1 MEENIRNARPSPR
14 EEDAE
19 LDSDISTK
27 PPQSNLTSLISN
39 NPNIAR
45 VEPLPPP
52 PNMNSK
58 FLNDD
63 LDMLDELKQRA
74 RATLMKAGA
83 DKVEDASKQDK
94 VSIERTTKK
103 EVKIDK
109 TLERLKASF
118 ENLTNKRQLENDE
131 EEGFKNITDTKLT
144 DGEEHDTSEDQ
155 PLAGRLKTSNE
166 TGNKTQP
173 PCKRLRTRSIVCDE
187 EVNNESTHS
196 VDKASANEHDQSA
209 SAKSTVNPFDDEE
222 EEEEEEIYKDN
233 KGQDEVICDE

>member
-1 MEENIRNARPSPR
+1 M
-14 EEDAE
+14 
-19 LDSDISTK
+19 T
-27 PPQSNLTSLISN
+27 
-39 NPNIAR
+39 
-45 VEPLPPP
+45 
-52 PNMNSK
+52 SK

-74 RATLMKAGA
+74 RATLMKASA
-83 DKVEDASKQDK
+83 DKVEDAAKQDK

-131 EEGFKNITDTKLT
+131 EEEFKNNTDTKLT
-144 DGEEHDTSEDQ
+144 GGEEHDTSEDQ
-155 PLAGRLKTSNE
+155 PLAGMLKASNE

-173 PCKRLRTRSIVCDE
+173 PSKRLRTRSIVCDE
-187 EVNNESTHS
+187 EVNKESTPS
-196 VDKASANEHDQSA
+196 FDKASENEPDQSA

-222 EEEEEEIYKDN
+222 EEEEEDNYNPDKDLR
-233 KGQDEVICDE
+233 EVICDE

>member
-1 MEENIRNARPSPR
+1 MDLSGTRFTHNENSPSPPESPIESAMEENIRNARPSPR

-19 LDSDISTK
+19 LYRDISTK

-144 DGEEHDTSEDQ
+144 GGEEHDTSEDQ
-155 PLAGRLKTSNE
+155 PLAGRLKPAMKQE
-166 TGNKTQP
+166 I
-173 PCKRLRTRSIVCDE
+173 KRSLLLNVCE
-187 EVNNESTHS
+187 QE
-196 VDKASANEHDQSA
+196 ALSAT
-209 SAKSTVNPFDDEE
+209 KR
-222 EEEEEEIYKDN
+222 
-233 KGQDEVICDE
+233 